1 MGGPLTGPSQEVTH
15 ATSPAVLQPE
25 SVQHP
30 PRPGRSG
37 NVGPGAER
45 SAARQ
50 MTEGAP
56 RPRRASAHAA
66 SASAAPR
73 RLCPGLRS
81 RRRPPDRNRIGTGSS
96 GRPAR
101 KSEKPAGQD
110 HCFRSQR
117 LHRAHSFV
125 SFLEN
130 TCPDCLMHPT
140 PTSRLGIRR
149 CHGTALSLRK

>member
-25 SVQHP
+25 SVQHL

-66 SASAAPR
+66 SASATPR
-73 RLCPGLRS
+73 RQCPGLRS

-101 KSEKPAGQD
+101 KS
-110 HCFRSQR
+110 R
-117 LHRAHSFV
+117 
-125 SFLEN
+125 
-130 TCPDCLMHPT
+130 
-140 PTSRLGIRR
+140 SRLARI
-149 CHGTALSLRK
+149 TASAVSAFIGLILLFPFLRTPALIVSCTPPPPRG